1 MIKKKTNEILNIL
14 EELKKE
20 EASKIGELLTK
31 TIVEENI
38 IEPEIDK
45 SNIIKTISIKKQIK
59 ELSNNSINAI
69 NTLNKLLK

>member
-1 MIKKKTNEILNIL
+1 MIKKKTDEILNIL